1 MAHDPR
7 DSREI
12 PGLPFQGDHAFM
24 LPPIRRA
31 RVPER
36 EKRTY
41 RACLHCRQRKSRCD
55 LYGSGEPGKP
65 PCERC
70 IRENHECV
78 LGPSHRG
85 GRRIKRN
92 TTGSEQP
99 ENEASHNASSS
110 EDTGQSSVPPV
121 QQDSTREERDD
132 GYHRRLP
139 SWPQYT
145 PGSRSTPASAA
156 EPPTSHPSTK
166 MTVDESIVSTNL
178 QNPSDALEFLANV
191 AGRNEGVAQTPS
203 THGSIYA
210 RSPHQSGAD
219 QHVQDATPSSNHPSP
234 AAMQIQFPP
243 YQKGHVSLGMMHA
256 LIERYK
262 MKYHH
267 FYSVVP
273 PFMLEAENLAANS
286 VHEPYLLAA
295 VCTIASKDEPSW
307 WDTHEACSTHMQQ
320 LIAELMYGG
329 IATLG
334 AVEALLVLAEWV
346 PRPPQS
352 MTAVGRGEEEQ
363 TAWMLSGMAIRM
375 GYLLG
380 IDRTGFVNE
389 SDPSAPDYIR
399 KRLAWVGCY
408 MSDRHISVRVGKAFW
423 SRGPAMIKFSSRDFQ
438 DIKYPG
444 NPMDNFAAL
453 CEAHLEL
460 TQLFSNA
467 HDVLYS
473 SKNRSAQL
481 NFGGEYVKYIDDF
494 REAMSAWYD
503 RWGKL
508 PCTSVIKAALIISF
522 EYLRLYV
529 NAFAYQATLTRM
541 AQDYSDQQNS
551 HGPQRP
557 NGQATFTDFIA
568 ATPDA
573 RFIYDSIDSAKKL
586 LTISNTLLD
595 PATEFRYMPLRY
607 YLYVIYSAVFLYKAR
622 STGVLGGD
630 GGNVK
635 RTVGE
640 AVDRLQKASSCQND
654 VGDRYSRMLRLLW
667 RKPPPQAPATHMNGN
682 EQPYQATAQNAQVPA
697 QTEQQNHM
705 NIEQTTQVPYNN
717 AFTFSWLDLHAVGDF
732 ATNNNE
738 SMMDSYEGLDDV
750 SGEPAYGHFDPNFV
764 QGQQQQIGWN
774 GFSAPG
780 IIF

>member
-1 MAHDPR
+1 MAQHDPR

-12 PGLPFQGDHAFM
+12 PGLPFQGEAFM

-31 RVPER
+31 RIPER

-70 IRENHECV
+70 IRENHECI

-85 GRRIKRN
+85 GRRIKRSA
-92 TTGSEQP
+92 TESEQP
-99 ENEASHNASSS
+99 ENIVSRNASSS
-110 EDTGQSSVPPV
+110 EDPGQPN
-121 QQDSTREERDD
+121 
-132 GYHRRLP
+132 YHRQLP

-145 PGSRSTPASAA
+145 PGPRSTPASVPEA
-156 EPPTSHPSTK
+156 PTSHPSTK

-191 AGRNEGVAQTPS
+191 AGRNEGAAQTPS
-203 THGSIYA
+203 AHGSTYA
-210 RSPHQSGAD
+210 RSPHQSGAE
-219 QHVQDATPSSNHPSP
+219 QHVQDRTPSSNHPSP
-234 AAMQIQFPP
+234 AVMQIQFPP
-243 YQKGHVSLGMMHA
+243 HQKGHVSLAMMHK

-262 MKYHH
+262 MKYHQ
-267 FYSVVP
+267 FFSVVP
-273 PFMLEAENLAANS
+273 PLLFETENLAAIA

-295 VCTIASKDEPSW
+295 VCTIASKDEPAW

-389 SDPSAPDYIR
+389 SDPGAPDYVR
-399 KRLAWVGCY
+399 RRLAWVGCY

-423 SRGPAMIKFSSRDFQ
+423 SRGPAMIKYSSRDFQ
-438 DIKYPG
+438 DVKYPG
-444 NPMDNFAAL
+444 NPTDNFAAL

-508 PCTSVIKAALIISF
+508 SCTSSIKAALIISF

-541 AQDYSDQQNS
+541 AQEYSDEQS
-551 HGPQRP
+551 SRGPQRAD
-557 NGQATFTDFIA
+557 GRLAFTDFIA

-622 STGVLGGD
+622 STGVLGAD
-630 GGNVK
+630 GGDVK
-635 RTVGE
+635 RTAGE
-640 AVDRLQKASSCQND
+640 AVERLQKASSCQND

-667 RKPPPQAPATHMNGN
+667 RKPPPQPTTSLSSG
-682 EQPYQATAQNAQVPA
+682 EEPVYQPTSQNPQVAVQP
-697 QTEQQNHM
+697 EQQTQM
-705 NIEQTTQVPYNN
+705 NIDQTPQGAYTN

-732 ATNNNE
+732 ATNNNGN
-738 SMMDSYEGLDDV
+738 MMDSYESLDDV
-750 SGEPAYGHFDPNFV
+750 PGEAAYGHFDPNFV
-764 QGQQQQIGWN
+764 QGQQQQMGWN